1 MNRKYISCFLVFG
14 LWALPGALCAQDLVK
29 EALAGFPP
37 DTIRMEY
44 SSPVKLRKISNYESL
59 RQRYQGPRLQKL
71 ESALGQLGIREG
83 DVDELILGWQTGS
96 TEMNLYGVASGHF
109 DPQAIAQAAQNRAMP
124 PTPIG
129 NQQAF
134 CLQGGLEGTCITALS
149 NSLGAFGSLS
159 ALTAL
164 LEARAGQRPG
174 LGSNPKMAA
183 LIDQANKD
191 APIWGVATGP
201 AVGDWFKNS
210 MPSQKDIKLD
220 WSKVF
225 QDVES
230 LSYAVN
236 AADKV
241 TVEVNMNCATAEA
254 ATSLRQILEGL
265 KLAQQLAWQS
275 QNPNRPNP
283 FDATQLDLKGNQ
295 ILLKLTTDYSDL
307 AVAGG

>member
-1 MNRKYISCFLVFG
+1 MNRKYLTCFVVLG
-14 LWALPGALCAQDLVK
+14 IWALPQALPAQELVK

-37 DTIRMEY
+37 ESIRIEY
-44 SSPVKLRKISNYESL
+44 SSPTKLRRISNYQSL

-71 ESALGQLGIREG
+71 ETALSQLGIREG
-83 DVDELILGWQTGS
+83 DVDELILGWEAGS
-96 TEMNLYGVASGHF
+96 KEMDLYGLASGHF
-109 DPQAIAQAAQNRAMP
+109 DPQSIAQSAQSRGMP

-134 CLQGGLEGTCITALS
+134 CLQGGLEGTCIVAVS
-149 NSLGAFGSLS
+149 NSLGAFGSLT
-159 ALTAL
+159 ALTSL

-174 LGSNPKMAA
+174 LGSNQKLAA
-183 LIDQANKD
+183 LVDQANKD
-191 APIWGVATGP
+191 APIWGVAVGP

-210 MPSQKDIKLD
+210 MPSQGDIKLD
-220 WSKVF
+220 WAKVF

-230 LSYAVN
+230 LSYAVD

-241 TVEVNMNCATAEA
+241 TVAVNMNCVSTDA
-254 ATSLRQILEGL
+254 ASSLRQILEGL
-265 KLAQQLAWQS
+265 KLAQQLAWQN

-283 FDATQLDLKGNQ
+283 FEGTQLDLKGSQ

>member
-1 MNRKYISCFLVFG
+1 MNRKYLTCFVVLG
-14 LWALPGALCAQDLVK
+14 IWALPQALPAQELVK

-37 DTIRMEY
+37 ESIRIEY
-44 SSPVKLRKISNYESL
+44 SSPTKLRRISNYQSL

-71 ESALGQLGIREG
+71 ETALSQLGIREG
-83 DVDELILGWQTGS
+83 DVDELILGWEAGS
-96 TEMNLYGVASGHF
+96 KEMDLYGLASGHF
-109 DPQAIAQAAQNRAMP
+109 DPQAIAQSAQSRGMP

-134 CLQGGLEGTCITALS
+134 CLQGGLEGTCIVAVS
-149 NSLGAFGSLS
+149 NSLGAFGSLT
-159 ALTAL
+159 ALTSL
-164 LEARAGQRPG
+164 LEARGGQRPG
-174 LGSNPKMAA
+174 LGSNQKLAA
-183 LIDQANKD
+183 LVDQANKD
-191 APIWGVATGP
+191 APIWGVAVGP

-210 MPSQKDIKLD
+210 MPSQGDIKLD
-220 WSKVF
+220 WAKVF

-230 LSYAVN
+230 LSYAVD

-241 TVEVNMNCATAEA
+241 TVAVNMNCVSTDA
-254 ATSLRQILEGL
+254 ASSLRQILEGL
-265 KLAQQLAWQS
+265 KLAQQLAWQN

-283 FDATQLDLKGNQ
+283 FEGTQLDLKGSQ